1 MESGEGLRSRG
12 IFFFIILTM
21 AKDGPIYGNQVANL
35 ISDRT
40 DGAWKPSAGSI
51 YPALKRL
58 THRGFVEKYEED
70 GKVMYK
76 ITDKGASFI
85 KKIREGHFERSPIAK
100 YMGRFWLDTLS
111 PEEKMRF
118 ILYMAQHTSES
129 LEQNLEG
136 IKKGLANQKEYEV
149 FLMNYELELEK
160 VLKIIKEEKKA
171 QMESQEVK

>member
-1 MESGEGLRSRG
+1 MEPGEGLRNRG
-12 IFFFIILTM
+12 IFSFIILTM

-58 THRGFVEKYEED
+58 THRGLIEKYEEN

-85 KKIREGHFERSPIAK
+85 KKIRERHFERSPIAK
-100 YMGRFWLDTLS
+100 YMGRFWLDALS
-111 PEEKMRF
+111 PEEKIRF
-118 ILYMAQHTSES
+118 ILYSAQRTSES

-136 IKKGLANQKEYEV
+136 IKIGLAN
-149 FLMNYELELEK
+149 
-160 VLKIIKEEKKA
+160 KK
-171 QMESQEVK
+171 